1 VKISSCTDFDN
12 NKNIKK
18 RKYNKTYH
26 WYGKE
31 LNNII
36 TKRITVT
43 NKIIIIDNQITWLC
57 TL

>member
-1 VKISSCTDFDN
+1 MTIVKSHDLI
-12 NKNIKK
+12 IIQILK
-18 RKYNKTYH
+18 RGNTNMTYH

-43 NKIIIIDNQITWLC
+43 NKIIIIDNPITWLC